1 MLNGILGLIGLIV
14 VLAVYFLLPVGRY
27 TLFEHTLRIAATER
41 WKDRNDQE
49 HEKTSWFT
57 IVSFADHIVNAVKSK
72 QLAKGRYYRFNGD
85 ITMSE
90 YEKDGET
97 RYSPN
102 FQLRRFDHL
111 DRKPE

>member
-1 MLNGILGLIGLIV
+1 MLNSMTFEYIGH
-14 VLAVYFLLPVGRY
+14 VGAAEVKSSNDKDRA
-27 TLFEHTLRIAATER
+27 ELRIAATER